1 MRAYPSMMN
10 FLRWW
15 IDELTDLLPVQARRS
30 RVPMRR
36 FVVTLQGDK
45 LEIVVE
51 DKGHTLPID
60 PGSDPSTVLVGAL
73 EETLRRGAATH
84 GALPVSLRV
93 RASDGFVRHV
103 DLPASAQRD
112 FDRMLRLDLER
123 TTPLKASDVV
133 SAYHVEGPGA
143 GRGLVRVRHVVL
155 KTRTLEPLRQA
166 ISRAGLELQSIEA
179 VEAGDQSPLPFEF
192 LATSPAAQ
200 RRGWTPAK
208 ALAAVAVALIVAGIG
223 TYWMRREVA
232 LAALEAEIAR
242 LEQRAREAGPIN
254 ERARS
259 ARADLVRL
267 RRLEEDRM
275 PALVIL
281 EEVTKLLPD
290 TAWVQE
296 FRFDGAIIELS
307 GLAQS
312 AATLLSVFERSVL
325 FHEAR
330 FTASIRIESGEDR
343 ERFRLQAKLRP
354 PNPSAVGK

>member
-1 MRAYPSMMN
+1 MRAYPSMKN

-15 IDELTDLLPVQARRS
+15 IDELTDLLPVQARRAHA
-30 RVPMRR
+30 PTRR
-36 FVVTLQGDK
+36 FIVTLQGDK
-45 LEIVVE
+45 VEIGVE
-51 DKGHTLPID
+51 DKGQSIPVDVGTDASAI
-60 PGSDPSTVLVGAL
+60 SIGAL
-73 EETLRRGAATH
+73 EDTLRRAAATH
-84 GALPVSLRV
+84 GALPVGLRL

-103 DLPASAQRD
+103 ELPASAQRD

-133 SAYHVEGPGA
+133 SAHRVEGPGA

-155 KTRTLEPLRQA
+155 KTRTIDPLRQA
-166 ISRAGLELQSIEA
+166 IGRAGLAVQSIEA
-179 VEAGDQSPLPFEF
+179 VEAGGQSALPIEF
-192 LATSPAAQ
+192 LASSATAS

-208 ALAAVAVALIVAGIG
+208 ALTGAAAALIVAGVG
-223 TYWMRREVA
+223 SYWARHEIA
-232 LAALEAEIAR
+232 LANLEAEIAR
-242 LEQRAREAGPIN
+242 LEQRARDAGPTN

-267 RRLEEDRM
+267 RRLEADRS

-281 EEVTKLLPD
+281 EEVTKLVPD

-296 FRFDGAIIELS
+296 FRFDGATIELS
-307 GLAQS
+307 GLARS
-312 AATLLSVFERSVL
+312 AATLLPVFERSAL

-330 FTASIRIESGEDR
+330 FTAPIRIESGEDR

>member
-155 KTRTLEPLRQA
+155 KTRAIDPVRQA
-166 ISRAGLELQSIEA
+166 IGRADLVLQSIE
-179 VEAGDQSPLPFEF
+179 
-192 LATSPAAQ
+192 
-200 RRGWTPAK
+200 
-208 ALAAVAVALIVAGIG
+208 
-223 TYWMRREVA
+223 
-232 LAALEAEIAR
+232 
-242 LEQRAREAGPIN
+242 
-254 ERARS
+254 
-259 ARADLVRL
+259 
-267 RRLEEDRM
+267 DR
-275 PALVIL
+275 
-281 EEVTKLLPD
+281 K
-290 TAWVQE
+290 
-296 FRFDGAIIELS
+296 
-307 GLAQS
+307 
-312 AATLLSVFERSVL
+312 SVV
-325 FHEAR
+325 
-330 FTASIRIESGEDR
+330 
-343 ERFRLQAKLRP
+343 
-354 PNPSAVGK
+354 

>member
-1 MRAYPSMMN
+1 MRAYPSMKN

-15 IDELTDLLPVQARRS
+15 IDELTDFLPVQARRA
-30 RVPMRR
+30 RAPVRR

-45 LEIVVE
+45 VEIGVE
-51 DKGHTLPID
+51 DKGQSIPVDAGADASAI
-60 PGSDPSTVLVGAL
+60 SIGAL
-73 EETLRRGAATH
+73 EDTLRRAAATH
-84 GALPVSLRV
+84 GPLPVGLRL

-155 KTRTLEPLRQA
+155 KTRTIDPLRQA
-166 ISRAGLELQSIEA
+166 IGRAGLAVQSIEA
-179 VEAGDQSPLPFEF
+179 VEAGGQSALPIEF
-192 LATSPAAQ
+192 LASSETAP

-208 ALAAVAVALIVAGIG
+208 ALAGAAAALIVAGVG
-223 TYWMRREVA
+223 SYWARHEMA
-232 LAALEAEIAR
+232 LSGLEAEIAR
-242 LEQRAREAGPIN
+242 LEQRARDAGPTN

-267 RRLEEDRM
+267 RRLEADRS

-281 EEVTKLLPD
+281 EEVTKLVPD

-296 FRFDGAIIELS
+296 FRFDGGVIELS
-307 GLAQS
+307 GLARS
-312 AATLLSVFERSVL
+312 AATLLPVFERSAL

-330 FTASIRIESGEDR
+330 FTAPIRVEAGEDR

-354 PNPSAVGK
+354 PNPSAGGK